1 MSSAWYIN
9 EPIPPKDERLVY
21 AHGTVMVLAWILLA
35 STGILFAR
43 YGRLLRIG
51 TRRKL
56 LGSMI
61 WFQIHRLILCLVT
74 ITTLLGFFLILVNEN
89 GKWVSADKDG
99 RRIFAHSVLGA
110 IIVCCTLLQAWIA
123 LFRCRPDSPYRS
135 IFNWLHRSMG
145 YLPFFL
151 SIPTIFLI
159 VVEPKALPMERG
171 GFIAIL
177 SIWSAWIVLVVI
189 LFEAVEYRARV
200 ELEDG
205 GGTRF
210 CNWEPINMDFED
222 VHHRLLNIFSLGE
235 SKSKTLLYDFQRQP
249 FDTTQYKTFLE
260 YFNKNGLNCNSTVIY
275 ICIDQGTDDDNST
288 TLTRIKTPSK
298 SDSLNPQQN
307 RISIQSEA
315 TSTITPVKNKYVD
328 KYEESDQEQ
337 TFRSSS
343 VYTFENSI
351 NDLVNNI
358 HSLISQIGFDETLI
372 QLFESI
378 CIVRGYIRSVIN
390 PLQQQIKHLNEN
402 FKLINKSEM
411 ILYSNCLNN
420 VSDICQ
426 SIETLIK
433 SNKKKFDHIEQFSMI
448 VYSFFKL
455 YENLKIL
462 YNQWFECVEKSNNR
476 SNIPS
481 SSFIHP
487 VESIPSPSSHSNI
500 QVSTKDHYEINE
512 ENSNKRSQTSLP
524 PSRQTSS
531 SLAREPSDDE
541 TDEKFRLFRQLFSRL
556 SNLFHLLTSQALLS
570 YSEMVDLTVHELKS
584 LRSNLELCNYNSI
597 LDAKKQI
604 LSIREKYY
612 KEFSEY
618 FSEDSKYKTSAQVTR
633 AYDFIMKAIQR
644 LLGSLNDYQSQ
655 LEKNNEKK
663 ESHRPSTFSS
673 KDSQKQYQHN
683 NSMQYFKRKSANFH
697 IHNNNKRLTASYS
710 SIEYRTYVK
719 NDRRRNERKQYSF
732 Q

>member
-1 MSSAWYIN
+1 MN
-9 EPIPPKDERLVY
+9 RRFRCGRLVLTKN
-21 AHGTVMVLAWILLA
+21 G
-35 STGILFAR
+35 
-43 YGRLLRIG
+43 
-51 TRRKL
+51 
-56 LGSMI
+56 
-61 WFQIHRLILCLVT
+61 LI
-74 ITTLLGFFLILVNEN
+74 
-89 GKWVSADKDG
+89 KK
-99 RRIFAHSVLGA
+99 
-110 IIVCCTLLQAWIA
+110 
-123 LFRCRPDSPYRS
+123 
-135 IFNWLHRSMG
+135 
-145 YLPFFL
+145 
-151 SIPTIFLI
+151 
-159 VVEPKALPMERG
+159 
-171 GFIAIL
+171 
-177 SIWSAWIVLVVI
+177 
-189 LFEAVEYRARV
+189 V

-249 FDTTQYKTFLE
+249 LDTTQYKTFLE

-378 CIVRGYIRSVIN
+378 CIVRGYIHSVINPLQQQMKHLNENFKLINKSEMILYSNCLNNVSNICQSIETLIKSNKKKFDHIEQFSMIVNSFFKLHENLTVFTLYTFENSINDLVNNIHSLISQIGFDETLIQLFESICIVRGYIRSVIN

-448 VYSFFKL
+448 
-455 YENLKIL
+455 IL

-476 SNIPS
+476 SNTPS
-481 SSFIHP
+481 TSFIHP

-618 FSEDSKYKTSAQVTR
+618 FSEDSKYKTSTQVTR

-655 LEKNNEKK
+655 LENNNEKE